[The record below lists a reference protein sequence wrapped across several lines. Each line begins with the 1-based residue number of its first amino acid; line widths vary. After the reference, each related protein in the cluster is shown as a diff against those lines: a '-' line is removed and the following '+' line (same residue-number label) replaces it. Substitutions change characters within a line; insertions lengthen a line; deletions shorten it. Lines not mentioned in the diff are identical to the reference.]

1 MGYAYTIHW
10 LILNPL
16 TLHPPNALQH
26 MYSEGFKYPYAVI
39 LTGLLTKFTSLQ
51 SLSCV

>member
-10 LILNPL
+10 FYPESL
-16 TLHPPNALQH
+16 TLHPPNALQLV
-26 MYSEGFKYPYAVI
+26 YGEGFKYPYAVI
-39 LTGLLTKFTSLQ
+39 LTDLLSKFTSVQ